1 MNVRD
6 AHCHFFSPRF
16 FQALGRD
23 RGTEGDA
30 AVALPAELG
39 WDAPGTPESLADR
52 WIAELD
58 RHAVS
63 GAMLIASVPGDEE
76 SVAVAVR
83 KHPGRFLG
91 AFMFN
96 PRAEDAEPRL
106 ARAFGELGL
115 RIVCLFPAMHHVP
128 VDDASVAAVF
138 KAAEQHRAGVFVHCG
153 LLSVGVRVK
162 LGLPSRFDLRLGDP
176 LAVAAQAV
184 RYPAV
189 PVLIPHFGGGMFREA
204 LMAVQAAAN
213 IRLDT
218 SSSNSWTRVHP
229 GLTLRDVFARALD
242 VAGPRRLVFG
252 TDSSFFPRGWQRPVF
267 DSQREIL
274 EALGVPADA
283 QARIFGDNLA
293 ELL

>member
-1 MNVRD
+1 MKIRD

-16 FQALGRD
+16 FQALGRERD
-23 RGTEGDA
+23 TKGDA
-30 AVALPAELG
+30 AVDLPAELG
-39 WDAPGTPESLADR
+39 WDPPGTPESLADR

-58 RHAVS
+58 RHGVS
-63 GAMLIASVPGDEE
+63 QAMLIASIPGDEE
-76 SVAVAVR
+76 SVAIAVR
-83 KHPGRFLG
+83 THPGRFLG

-96 PRAEDAEPRL
+96 PRADDAEPRL
-106 ARAFGELGL
+106 ERAFGELGL
-115 RIVCLFPAMHHVP
+115 RIACLLPAMHHVP
-128 VDDASVAAVF
+128 MDDASVTRVF
-138 KAAEQHRAGVFVHCG
+138 EMAERHKAGVFVHCG
-153 LLSVGVRVK
+153 LLSVGARVR

-184 RYPAV
+184 RHPAV

-204 LMAVQAAAN
+204 LMAVQAAAS

-218 SSSNSWTRVHP
+218 SSSNNWIRVHP

-252 TDSSFFPRGWQRPVF
+252 TDSSFFPRGWHAPIFETQRG
-267 DSQREIL
+267 IL
-274 EALGVPADA
+274 EALGVAADA